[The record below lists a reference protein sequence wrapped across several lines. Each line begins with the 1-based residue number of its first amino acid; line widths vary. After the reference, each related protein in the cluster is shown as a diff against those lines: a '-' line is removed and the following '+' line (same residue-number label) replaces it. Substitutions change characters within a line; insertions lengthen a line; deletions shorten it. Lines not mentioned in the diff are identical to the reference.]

1 MVRYKKKL
9 PMKSPRAAVT
19 AAPPSAGDQS
29 LGLVSRSTC
38 SQQRLQND
46 DTASLSASARTVAVA
61 IADGDISEKSNEDD
75 TDKEED
81 NEEEDKDVGK
91 GEDSDNEG
99 SKEDDRNKTEGEA
112 QANRFESIVD
122 SSLLEDDVPSQSF
135 RVPWVR
141 GKGAGRKAN
150 KGRPPCPDT
159 ANMTEFEAEMAIK
172 KWQVEWKQKRDKDR
186 RKGRK
191 EDSDGVFI
199 DEGNTFTG
207 CIDTTLRRMVDVRKA
222 PLLLGH
228 TFPFK
233 DMLMMRIAEEANLY
247 GVRVKTTRSDSFQL
261 CVKGVD
267 GDSFHVKAVYGTQI
281 GLWKVIECNIRIN
294 REVNHLLE
302 DGSDAKAK
310 NANTDL
316 PGGLEDLDDR
326 YLDPPPLGESVAG
339 VFDGID
345 EGIADDYGNEG
356 DDDKKKESSDLAD
369 SPSKKVRVKSPIK
382 AKWLLP
388 IVHSSI
394 ADRPNISYKE
404 LHELVKVC
412 AALQFHIV

>member
-9 PMKSPRAAVT
+9 PTKSPRAAVT
-19 AAPPSAGDQS
+19 AAPPSADDRS
-29 LGLVSRSTC
+29 LGSVSCSTC

-159 ANMTEFEAEMAIK
+159 GNMTEKQAEMAIK

-267 GDSFHVKAVYGTQI
+267 GDSFHVKAIYGT
-281 GLWKVIECNIRIN
+281 
-294 REVNHLLE
+294 
-302 DGSDAKAK
+302 
-310 NANTDL
+310 
-316 PGGLEDLDDR
+316 
-326 YLDPPPLGESVAG
+326 
-339 VFDGID
+339 
-345 EGIADDYGNEG
+345 
-356 DDDKKKESSDLAD
+356 
-369 SPSKKVRVKSPIK
+369 
-382 AKWLLP
+382 
-388 IVHSSI
+388 
-394 ADRPNISYKE
+394 
-404 LHELVKVC
+404 
-412 AALQFHIV
+412 